1 MRLDRWLGGRTVIK
15 ELFRRLSCKVLSSP
29 PRGPAHY
36 IGFRWM
42 HFWAGYQKSPTPPP
56 PVWNSVRG
64 RHLFNWIDQIPS
76 VLQDWPGHHHWL
88 RAHVVC
94 YKSKWMDAAAV
105 TFSCGGP
112 LRQMRA
118 PRPLL
123 FNITLKI
130 DSFVRSPGQL
140 VSKSSMGLFYM
151 LATLNLTGCC
161 CPSGYE
167 RMVRKVQD
175 GLSWKH
181 DSGLHVALC
190 VIHLLNLHSWIV
202 THLQR

>member
-42 HFWAGYQKSPTPPP
+42 HFWAGYQKSPTP

-112 LRQMRA
+112 LRQWGKWEHQDLYSSISHSRST
-118 PRPLL
+118 R
-123 FNITLKI
+123 
-130 DSFVRSPGQL
+130 SFVRL
-140 VSKSSMGLFYM
+140 VSWSVSHRWASFTCSQHWIWQAAAAAR
-151 LATLNLTGCC
+151 LATNGWW
-161 CPSGYE
+161 E
-167 RMVRKVQD
+167 RSRTDCLENMIQVCTSRCAWSIYWTCIL
-175 GLSWKH
+175 GL
-181 DSGLHVALC
+181 
-190 VIHLLNLHSWIV
+190 
-202 THLQR
+202 